1 MQRYLLGDAYAAAAA
16 PGPEPELEP
25 ELEPEPEPEQSAAAA
40 PLRAVVPPPAEEILA
55 ADAREVAYQTGVS
68 EADAR
73 AALARNGYEMV
84 PAVMELNDQQR
95 RSRG

>member
-16 PGPEPELEP
+16 PGP
-25 ELEPEPEPEQSAAAA
+25 EPEPEPEQSAAAA

>member
-1 MQRYLLGDAYAAAAA
+1 MQRYLLGDAYAAAASPG
-16 PGPEPELEP
+16 PGPEP
-25 ELEPEPEPEQSAAAA
+25 EPEPEPEQSAAAA
-40 PLRAVVPPPAEEILA
+40 PLRAVVLPPAEEILA

-95 RSRG
+95 WSRG